1 MIDVAVNAV
10 ADAPTLGVQDGSGAE
25 DTAIA
30 LDIQSVLT
38 ATDGSETL
46 SITVSGVPE
55 GAVLSAG
62 TNNRP
67 RSWTP
72 PPDALDALTVPDRQR
87 VGKGCRFAVHVELGG
102 RREH

>member
-10 ADAPTLGVQDGSGAE
+10 ADAPTLGAQDGSGAE

-38 ATDGSETL
+38 DTDGSETL

-62 TNNRP
+62 TNNGDG
-67 RSWTP
+67 SWTLAP
-72 PPDALDALTVPDRQR
+72 ADLEALTVTPATNSEWGFQLT
-87 VGKGCRFAVHVELGG
+87 V
-102 RREH
+102 REGEHTAR